1 MDMFIYSDDISEA
14 DTPPPEQ
21 ANASES
27 SPESPSG
34 SGHDG
39 PSGSPSGSGHAGP
52 SGRPST
58 PPPVAG
64 PSNHPFTP
72 PRRLSP
78 VSPRPWQFPMCG
90 PRPRVPSG
98 VPPLPVEVAAEVSV
112 EVPRAPAPAPVPR
125 PPVPGWYIP
134 RPRPPAPVVP
144 APPPANYSFDSIAQL
159 KAMLRDRESF
169 VIFSYHGQCFP
180 GIINR
185 KHENCV
191 RIKKMK
197 LVVNSADEP
206 YTARWE
212 FPSARDTWLS
222 SVLIN
227 YEDIK
232 HVIPRPGRVGINR
245 RTGQSQYIVPL
256 VDQYWMVNLLP
267 PLRVRV
273 RVVADIEQ

>member
-1 MDMFIYSDDISEA
+1 MDMFIYSDDIAEA

-27 SPESPSG
+27 SPES
-34 SGHDG
+34 G
-39 PSGSPSGSGHAGP
+39 PSGSDHAGP

-58 PPPVAG
+58 PPPMAG

-78 VSPRPWQFPMCG
+78 TSPPWRFPMCG
-90 PRPRVPSG
+90 QRPRVPAG
-98 VPPLPVEVAAEVSV
+98 VPPLPAEVAAEV
-112 EVPRAPAPAPVPR
+112 PRPPAPVPR
-125 PPVPGWYIP
+125 PP
-134 RPRPPAPVVP
+134 APVIP
-144 APPPANYSFDSIAQL
+144 APPPVNLYSFNSIAEL
-159 KAMLRDRESF
+159 KSLLTDRESF
-169 VIFSYHGQCFP
+169 VIFSHHGQCFP

-185 KHENCV
+185 KHDTCV
-191 RIKKMK
+191 RVKKMK
-197 LVVNSADEP
+197 LVVNSPNEP

-212 FPSARDTWLS
+212 FPSPRDNWLS
-222 SVLIN
+222 SLLIN

-232 HVIPRPGRVGINR
+232 HVIPAPRRVGINR
-245 RTGQSQYIVPL
+245 RTRESQFVVPQ

-273 RVVADIEQ
+273 RIVADIEQ